1 MKLIDTNHCKVYFA
15 VMLAISTQALQAEDA
30 KQLEV
35 MVVTAE
41 KMDKNLKDT
50 TTAITVIDGEEIAK
64 TGAKTIND
72 VITTAPN
79 VVAAS
84 FGTVN
89 IRGINSSGAATGAY
103 ATTSGSRQRINT
115 TVDGVA
121 DAFTGYNFS
130 GSGVW
135 DVQQIEVLRG
145 PQSTTQGENS
155 IGGAVSVKTNDPTF
169 IPEYAIRAGV
179 ESYKNGNV
187 MKNIALTASGPLSEE
202 LAYRLVLEGTHGDD
216 FVSYDGD
223 TSSIPVDPEAAE
235 SLNLRGKLLWSPAFN
250 EDLSIK
256 LTTNYR
262 QADGS
267 YLNWVDYDNGE
278 VSDDQ
283 TLTLDTRTNT
293 RINDSDVKNIAAEI
307 NYDISN
313 ELQSISLISTN
324 SQTNTFNQYPN
335 ESTYTFKDKT
345 TSAESRLLFS
355 PADSQLNG
363 FIGLM
368 FADRENTVYSPTYT
382 ISGETQ
388 EQRVGLFGEGN
399 YKINE
404 QLTLTLGARLLYE
417 EQDRSYSNKG
427 TTYIDD
433 SIDDLLI
440 LPKLALTYA
449 INPATTIGLSARQ
462 GYNSGGIGYD
472 SGYYS
477 GTAEAYNFDSETVN
491 AFEFSSKTAFT
502 NGTTLNAALFFN
514 DYQDYQATS
523 SGRIYNVDGAY
534 TYGLELEASHW
545 LTDSLEINPSLGLM
559 QSKIN
564 SDSDYQ
570 GNELSNAPELNA
582 SLAFNQYI
590 GENFMVGADATY
602 VSEYYSDLE
611 NTKDYKA
618 GDYTI
623 FNTNI
628 DYQIND
634 LLISAYV
641 TNLTNEDVVYIIN
654 SGTRAAIGQSRTFG
668 LNLTYKM

>member
-1 MKLIDTNHCKVYFA
+1 MKLIDTNHCKVYFT
-15 VMLAISTQALQAEDA
+15 VMLAISTQALQAEEA

-145 PQSTTQGENS
+145 PQSSTQGENS

-169 IPEYAIRAGV
+169 IPEYAIRAGI
-179 ESYKNGNV
+179 ETYENGNV
-187 MKNIALTASGPLSEE
+187 MNNLALTASGPLSED
-202 LAYRLVLEGTHGDD
+202 LAYRVVLEGTHGDD

-262 QADGS
+262 KADGS

-313 ELQSISLISTN
+313 KLKSISLISTN
-324 SQTNTFNQYPN
+324 SQTNTFDQYPN
-335 ESTYTFKDKT
+335 ESTYTFKDET

-355 PADSQLNG
+355 PTDSQLTG
-363 FIGLM
+363 FVGLM
-368 FADRENTVYSPTYT
+368 LADRENTVYSPTYT

-399 YKINE
+399 YKLNE
-404 QLTLTLGARLLYE
+404 QFTLTLGGRLLYE
-417 EQDRSYSNKG
+417 EQDRTYSNRG
-427 TTYIDD
+427 ISYIDD
-433 SIDDLLI
+433 SIDDFLI

-449 INPATTIGLSARQ
+449 INPTTTLGLSARQ

-491 AFEFSSKTAFT
+491 AYEFSSKTAFN
-502 NGTTLNAALFFN
+502 NGTTLNATLFFN

-545 LTDSLEINPSLGLM
+545 LTDSLEIKPTLGLM

-564 SDSDYQ
+564 SDTDYQ

-623 FNTNI
+623 FNTNL

-641 TNLTNEDVVYIIN
+641 TNLTNESVVYIIN
-654 SGTRAAIGQSRTFG
+654 SGTRADHWPKSNIWS
-668 LNLTYKM
+668 